1 MKFTLRW
8 LKDHLDTEASLDA
21 LGEKLTVI
29 GLEIES
35 IEDRAKALEP
45 FTVGYVIEAKPH
57 PNADRLRVCRVET
70 GKGEVQVVC
79 GAPNARTG
87 MKGVFAPA
95 GTRIPG
101 TGVELKETSIRGVDS
116 RGMLCS
122 EREMGLSQEHDG
134 IIELPDDAV
143 VGASFAAIMGLDD
156 PVIDVAITPNR
167 GDCLGVHG
175 IARDLA
181 AAGMGRL
188 KPLKADAVKGTFRS
202 QVQWKRDL
210 PGEKGDAC
218 PFVAGRLFRNVKNGP
233 SPQWLQDRLRAIGL
247 RPISALV
254 DITNLVTFDLGR
266 PLHVFDADKLSGDP
280 TMRMARAGETI
291 LALNGKSY
299 ELDAETV
306 VIADDA
312 RVLAIGGIMGGEETG
327 CTEATTSVFLESALF
342 DPIRIAATGRR
353 LSIESDA
360 RYRFERGVD
369 PASALW
375 GVEVGARLIRE
386 LCGGEVSEV
395 TVAGTEPKTE
405 RAISLRAD
413 RVKTLVGAD
422 VPVQEQTRIL
432 DALGF
437 APRAVEGVIRATVPS
452 WRRDVD
458 GEADL
463 VEEIARIW
471 GYDRIPMVPLR
482 IEGALPSIALTPASS
497 KARLARRAL
506 AARGMVEAV
515 TWSFMPAAQA
525 KLFGGGKDALK
536 LANPISA
543 DLDEMRPSILPNL
556 IAAAARNADRGMG
569 DVMLFEVGPQ
579 YAGDQPRDQA
589 LVAACVLA
597 GRTGPRHWAQAP
609 RAVDAF
615 DAKAAALAV
624 LRACRAPLDK
634 LQVTADAPGWYHPG
648 KSGTLRL
655 GPVVLAHFGELHPN
669 VLKPS
674 DLRGAVAAFE
684 VYLNAVP
691 EPRAKKG
698 KARPLLKA
706 SPFQPVERDFAFVL
720 PADVAAD
727 KLIAAVRQSDKALI
741 ADVQIFDV
749 YTGDKVGAGKKSVAV
764 AVTLQPIERTL
775 TDAEIEA
782 VGKKIVQNV
791 EKQTGGVLRT

>member
-35 IEDRAKALEP
+35 IEDRAKALAP
-45 FTVGYVIEAKPH
+45 FTVGYVIEAKQH
-57 PNADRLRVCRVET
+57 PNADRLRVCRVDT

-101 TGVELKETSIRGVDS
+101 TGVDLKETSIRGVDS

-134 IIELPDDAV
+134 IIELPADAQ
-143 VGASFAAIMGLDD
+143 VGASFAAVMGLDD

-188 KPLKADAVKGTFRS
+188 KPFKAEAVKGSFTS
-202 QVQWKRDL
+202 PVQWKRDL
-210 PGEKGDAC
+210 PAEKGDAC

-254 DITNLVTFDLGR
+254 DITNFVTFDLGR
-266 PLHVFDADKLSGDP
+266 PLHVFDADKLKGDP

-291 LALNGKSY
+291 LALNGKTY

-327 CTEATTSVFLESALF
+327 CTEGTTNVFLESALF
-342 DPIRIAATGRR
+342 DPIRIAGTGRR

-452 WRRDVD
+452 WRRDID

-482 IEGALPSIALTPASS
+482 IEGALPSVALTPASS

-515 TWSFMPAAQA
+515 TWSFLPAAQA
-525 KLFGGGKDALK
+525 KLFGGGKEALK

-579 YAGDQPRDQA
+579 YAGDQPSDQA
-589 LVAACVLA
+589 LVAAGVLA
-597 GRTGPRHWAQAP
+597 GRTGPRHWAQTP
-609 RAVDAF
+609 RGFDAF

-634 LQVTADAPGWYHPG
+634 LQVTTDAPGWYHPG

-669 VLKPS
+669 VLKPA
-674 DLRGAVAAFE
+674 DLRGAAAAFE
-684 VYLNAVP
+684 IHLNSVP

-698 KARPLLKA
+698 KARSLLKA

-727 KLIAAVRQSDKALI
+727 KLIAAVRQSDKVLI

-764 AVTLQPIERTL
+764 AVTLQPTERTL

>member
-1 MKFTLRW
+1 MKLTLRW
-8 LKDHLDTEASLDA
+8 LKDHLDTEASLEA

-45 FTVGYVIEAKPH
+45 FTVGYVIEASQH
-57 PNADRLRVCRVET
+57 PNADRLRVCRVDT

-101 TGVELKETSIRGVDS
+101 TGVDLKETSIRGVDS

-134 IIELPDDAV
+134 IIELPDDAP
-143 VGASFAAIMGLDD
+143 VGASFAQVMGLDD

-167 GDCLGVHG
+167 GDCLGVYG

-188 KPLKADAVKGTFRS
+188 KPFKADAVKGTFTS
-202 QVQWKRDL
+202 PIQWKRNL
-210 PGEKGDAC
+210 PDDKGDAC

-233 SPQWLQDRLRAIGL
+233 SPKWLQDRLRAIGL

-254 DITNLVTFDLGR
+254 DITNFVTFDLGR
-266 PLHVFDADKLSGDP
+266 PLHVFDADKLKGDP

-291 LALNGKSY
+291 LALNGKTY
-299 ELDAETV
+299 ELDAEAV

-327 CTEATTSVFLESALF
+327 CTEATTSVFLEAALF

-395 TVAGTEPKTE
+395 TVAGAVPKTE
-405 RAISLRAD
+405 RPISLRAD
-413 RVKTLVGAD
+413 RVMTLVGAD

-437 APRAVEGVIRATVPS
+437 APRAMDGVIRASVPS

-463 VEEIARIW
+463 VEEVARIW

-482 IEGALPSIALTPASS
+482 IEDGLPSVALTSASA

-515 TWSFMPAAQA
+515 TWSFMPAAPA
-525 KLFGGGKDALK
+525 VLFGGGKDALK

-569 DVMLFEVGPQ
+569 DLALFEVGPQ
-579 YAGDQPRDQA
+579 YAGDQPSDQA
-589 LVAACVLA
+589 LVAAGVLA
-597 GRTGPRHWAQAP
+597 GRTGPRHWAANP

-615 DAKAAALAV
+615 DAKAASLSV

-634 LQVTADAPGWYHPG
+634 LQVTTDAPGWYHPG

-655 GPVVLAHFGELHPN
+655 GPVVLAHFGELHPK

-684 VYLNAVP
+684 IYLNAVP

-720 PADVAAD
+720 PADVPAD
-727 KLIAAVRQSDKALI
+727 KLLTSVRQADKALI
-741 ADVQIFDV
+741 ADVQVFDV

-764 AVTLQPIERTL
+764 SVTLQPTERTL

-782 VGKKIVQNV
+782 IGKKIIQNV